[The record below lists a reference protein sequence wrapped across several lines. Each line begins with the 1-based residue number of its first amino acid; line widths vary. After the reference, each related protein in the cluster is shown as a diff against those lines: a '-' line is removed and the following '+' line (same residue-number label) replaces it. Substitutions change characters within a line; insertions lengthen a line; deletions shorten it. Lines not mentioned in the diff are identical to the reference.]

1 VAGGTSVV
9 IVSDSDEFGGAEL
22 IMTSIAKGMRDQ
34 AGHRVTLVLGDRAS
48 AELRA
53 RVAEAELEVQFV
65 RGLGR
70 RCTVPGLARLVGTL
84 RRLEAEVVHVN
95 CTDQGDGLAPLVAG
109 WLLRS
114 AMVATLHLVI
124 PGRTRWRERI
134 SGWAL
139 GRPRAVVAVSESVAA
154 YLAGVGVRSTVVVNG
169 VEPPRHRGDPRA
181 ELGLEADSFVVGG
194 IGRLHEHKGWDV
206 LCRAATL
213 VRERVPAARFL
224 VIGRGPEEGRL
235 RARPDCGTME
245 FVGYRDDASSYL
257 PAFDALAIPSRYEGF
272 GMVAVEAMMAGVPVV
287 ASRVGGLPEVVGD
300 CGLLVAPDHPGE
312 LADALVRIAEDP
324 QLRAEAAKCGRVRAV
339 DRFGIAGMVAK
350 TKRVYEAVLAAA

>member
-9 IVSDSDEFGGAEL
+9 IVSDSDEFGGTEL
-22 IMTSIAKGMRDQ
+22 MMTSILRGIREDR
-34 AGHRVTLVLGDRAS
+34 GYRVMALVGDGAAPEFRSRLERSGVETRVLRGLRRRSTPLGFKRLCS
-48 AELRA
+48 TLRA
-53 RVAEAELEVQFV
+53 EKPA
-65 RGLGR
+65 
-70 RCTVPGLARLVGTL
+70 LVHTS
-84 RRLEAEVVHVN
+84 
-95 CTDQGDGLAPLVAG
+95 CTDQGGGMAALAACWIMRLPC
-109 WLLRS
+109 
-114 AMVATLHLVI
+114 VATVLLVS
-124 PGRTRWRERI
+124 PGRPRWREAVSR
-134 SGWAL
+134 WAL
-139 GRPRAVVAVSESVAA
+139 GRADALIAVSESVAA
-154 YLAGVGVRSTVVVNG
+154 YLRGQGLDSTVVYIG
-169 VEPPRHRGDPRA
+169 VEPPQPRRNA
-181 ELGLEADSFVVGG
+181 RRELGLDPDAFVVGG
-194 IGRLHEHKGWDV
+194 LGRLHAHKGWDV

-339 DRFGIAGMVAK
+339 DRFGIARMVAK
-350 TKRVYEAVLAAA
+350 TKRVYEAVLAAD